1 MYKVVILVAEP
12 REQKVIMFEK
22 EPTFQDLYPL
32 LDCKTIE
39 IQQCW
44 VDNKAM
50 DMYCDEDSKMKESI
64 KYNEIATDLW
74 YDWQEATGHQ
84 CIPGDYIAGNVA
96 LIYNE
101 GKSCAVD
108 SKKFGS
114 RI

>member
-1 MYKVVILVAEP
+1 M
-12 REQKVIMFEK
+12 K
-22 EPTFQDLYPL
+22 EP
-32 LDCKTIE
+32 
-39 IQQCW
+39 
-44 VDNKAM
+44 
-50 DMYCDEDSKMKESI
+50 I
-64 KYNEIATDLW
+64 KHNEIATDLW

-96 LIYNE
+96 IIYNE